1 MFINFGK
8 PEQQALK
15 EITVEET
22 KQHVQDNQFPP
33 GSMLPKIEAS
43 LSFLENGGHRVIIT
57 NPESL
62 KEAINNQAGT
72 HIIN

>member
-8 PEQQALK
+8 PEQQALE

-43 LSFLENGGHRVIIT
+43 LSFLENGGH
-57 NPESL
+57 
-62 KEAINNQAGT
+62 Q
-72 HIIN
+72 